1 MEEIHLNTKDIP
13 SNMEDQIELFI
24 AHQFATNSRSMDS
37 ASAQRIDLEQFRQW
51 IQKRHLDYL
60 QVDRLVVLEYCSA
73 IRSQNGQKQLK
84 NSTMSR
90 KLSTLR
96 QFYKF
101 LAVQGLVEGMPLSQI
116 HSFKKEKN
124 LPEFLFQDEV
134 GEFLSGFDLDN
145 PLDRRDQVLFSLIY
159 GCGLRVSEACNLDWQ
174 DVYFTQRIVRI
185 MGKGSKERI
194 VPIPKWLLELLQA
207 WQVETGGKGRLFYN
221 KNGKPLTSR
230 GIQYRMQ
237 SHADKIGMGLKI
249 HPHMLRHSYA
259 THLLDGGADIR
270 TVQELLGHSSLSATQ
285 IYTHISNEKLTKA
298 CKQAFDDFHPD

>member
-1 MEEIHLNTKDIP
+1 MEEMNMNLNENSTHI
-13 SNMEDQIELFI
+13 EDQIEMFI
-24 AHQFATNSRSMDS
+24 AHQFATNSRSLDS
-37 ASAQRIDLEQFRQW
+37 ANAQRIDLEQYRQW
-51 IQKRHLDYL
+51 IQKRNLDYL
-60 QVDRLVVLEYCSA
+60 QADRLVILEYCSA
-73 IRSQNGQKQLK
+73 IRSIDGQKQLK

-101 LAVQGLVEGMPLSQI
+101 LAIQGLVEGSPLSQI
-116 HSFKKEKN
+116 RSFKKEKN
-124 LPEFLFQDEV
+124 LPEFLFLDEV
-134 GEFLSGFDLDN
+134 SEFLSGFDLN
-145 PLDRRDQVLFSLIY
+145 SPLDRRDRVLFSLIY

-174 DVYFTQRIVRI
+174 DFHFSERIVRI
-185 MGKGSKERI
+185 MGKESKERI
-194 VPIPKWLLELLQA
+194 VPIPKWLVGLLQA

-221 KNGKPLTSR
+221 KNGKPLTTR

-285 IYTHISNEKLTKA
+285 IYTHISNEKLTKV
-298 CKQAFDDFHPD
+298 CKQAFEDFHPE